1 MHTFVFVL
9 YFNLTLLYF
18 KNDIARN
25 AEKISKGIGI
35 NAWSLK
41 FNYKIFI
48 FLDSF
53 PPSNSALLLD
63 VNVLR
68 ERETQRERERDL
80 KKSKIISDSIK
91 CWCIKVCY
99 QLMDFLKEL
108 FMAADPGYY
117 NYFIWTIFVVKDVWK
132 YVFLTRFQWQLFFLI
147 NFRIFCLSKSS
158 VRYFISLLIL
168 WSFVI

>member
-25 AEKISKGIGI
+25 AEKIPKGIGI
-35 NAWSLK
+35 NAWILK

-53 PPSNSALLLD
+53 PPSNNALLLD

-68 ERETQRERERDL
+68 ERERDSEREGDF

-91 CWCIKVCY
+91 CWCIEVCY

-108 FMAADPGYY
+108 LMAADPG
-117 NYFIWTIFVVKDVWK
+117 
-132 YVFLTRFQWQLFFLI
+132 LLQLFHL
-147 NFRIFCLSKSS
+147 NDFCG
-158 VRYFISLLIL
+158 
-168 WSFVI
+168 